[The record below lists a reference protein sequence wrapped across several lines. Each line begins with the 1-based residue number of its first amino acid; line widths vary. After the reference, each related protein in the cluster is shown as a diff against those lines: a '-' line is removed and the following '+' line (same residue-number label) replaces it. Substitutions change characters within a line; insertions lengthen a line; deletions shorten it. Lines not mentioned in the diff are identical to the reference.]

1 MKTSRREFL
10 LEAGFSLSAATML
23 ASFASLN
30 AVQAQTASDYK
41 ALVCIFLFGGNDG
54 NNTIIPAT
62 NYADYNAIRGASS
75 GINIPQANLL
85 RIGAPSHGADFGL
98 HPSLPE
104 LQTLYTQG
112 KLAVLCNVG
121 TLVSPVNRAQLLN
134 GAPRPQNLFSHS
146 DQQIQWQ
153 AASTASAVSATG
165 WGGRT
170 AEQTD
175 SYNGTNT
182 FPRVISTAGEI
193 MFGLGSQARAF
204 VPGAGLAGFPVDTS
218 KNQRYKA
225 LRSIMGYD
233 RDNSLIAFNSALT
246 ETAID
251 NMASLNATLSA
262 AASGTPMATVFPNTS
277 LGNQLKQIATI
288 IKARTNLGLKRQI
301 FFASLGGFDTHNNQL
316 AMQKDLLQQL
326 SQALKAFSA
335 ATIELSV
342 ESQVTTFSLSDFG
355 RTLAPSSGG
364 GSDHAWGNHQ
374 FIMGGAVRGGNFY
387 GRYPTLQLQG
397 VDDAS
402 TEGRWI
408 PTIAV
413 DQYGATLAKWFGLGS
428 SAIGT
433 VFPNLGNFTTA
444 DLGFMG

>member
-10 LEAGFSLSAATML
+10 LQAGFSLSAATML

-30 AVQAQTASDYK
+30 SVQAQTVSDYK

-54 NNTIIPAT
+54 NNTIIPYT
-62 NYADYNAIRGASS
+62 NYADYNALRGASS
-75 GINIPQANLL
+75 GLNIPQANLL
-85 RIGAPSHGADFGL
+85 RIGAPSHGVDFGL

-182 FPRVISTAGEI
+182 FPRVISTAGEV

-204 VPGAGLAGFPVDTS
+204 VPGAGLAGFPGDTS

-301 FFASLGGFDTHNNQL
+301 FFASLGGFDTHTNQL
-316 AMQKDLLQQL
+316 ATQKDLLQQV
-326 SQALKAFSA
+326 SQALKAFSD
-335 ATIELSV
+335 ATVELSV
-342 ESQVTTFSLSDFG
+342 ASQVTTFSLSDFG

-402 TEGRWI
+402 TEGRWT

-413 DQYGATLAKWFGLGS
+413 DQYGATLAKWFGLGA
-428 SAIGT
+428 SAIGS

>member
-10 LEAGFSLSAATML
+10 LQAGFSLSAATML

-30 AVQAQTASDYK
+30 SVQAQTVSDYK

-54 NNTIIPAT
+54 NNTIIPYT
-62 NYADYNAIRGASS
+62 NYADYNALRGASS
-75 GINIPQANLL
+75 GLNIPQANLL
-85 RIGAPSHGADFGL
+85 RIGAPSHGVDFGL

-182 FPRVISTAGEI
+182 FPRVISTAGEV

-204 VPGAGLAGFPVDTS
+204 VPGAGLAGFPGDTS

-262 AASGTPMATVFPNTS
+262 AASGTPMATVFP
-277 LGNQLKQIATI
+277 QY
-288 IKARTNLGLKRQI
+288 
-301 FFASLGGFDTHNNQL
+301 FAG
-316 AMQKDLLQQL
+316 K
-326 SQALKAFSA
+326 
-335 ATIELSV
+335 
-342 ESQVTTFSLSDFG
+342 
-355 RTLAPSSGG
+355 
-364 GSDHAWGNHQ
+364 
-374 FIMGGAVRGGNFY
+374 
-387 GRYPTLQLQG
+387 
-397 VDDAS
+397 S
-402 TEGRWI
+402 TE
-408 PTIAV
+408 TNCYHHQSA
-413 DQYGATLAKWFGLGS
+413 DKFGLE
-428 SAIGT
+428 AA
-433 VFPNLGNFTTA
+433 NLFCRAGRVRHAQQSTGHAKRFIAAGESGNEGIF
-444 DLGFMG
+444 